1 MEEKQPVEEALAE
14 QESNPDTKKNI
25 QQVVIKYHE
34 RKDMNQQ
41 KVEAGPTVEPQ
52 SELMMT
58 QTTNQ
63 LYEND
68 H

>member
-1 MEEKQPVEEALAE
+1 
-14 QESNPDTKKNI
+14 
-25 QQVVIKYHE
+25 
-34 RKDMNQQ
+34 MNQQ